1 LTKRIR
7 LVFEEITIATN
18 EDSELGLDWEAVFA
32 HGKFAAAF
40 ASSPAAT
47 AVGSTRAR
55 LGASTNAMRSQA
67 VLTALS
73 KYGSIQR
80 HVTIPVLTLNRR
92 PVTHAVRTTFTY
104 IDQVKSST
112 PPSVGQLS
120 SGSVGPSVSVTQ
132 KEETVGAFLTLL
144 PDVQED
150 GQILLSVA
158 YDNTVAQP
166 LKSVVVGQENNR
178 LQIQQITIDGHGTVQ
193 QIALKPGQPML
204 ISGFDAQND
213 ATDRS
218 RVTADAPLALGG
230 ADRLKRGR
238 TATLIMLTAQVEE
251 GF

>member
-1 LTKRIR
+1 MASTQIR
-7 LVFEEITIATN
+7 L
-18 EDSELGLDWEAVFA
+18 
-32 HGKFAAAF
+32 AAG
-40 ASSPAAT
+40 T
-47 AVGSTRAR
+47 ANAR
-55 LGASTNAMRSQA
+55 TQA
-67 VLTALS
+67 VLSALS
-73 KYGSIQR
+73 KYGTIQR
-80 HVTIPVLTLNRR
+80 HVKVPVLTLNRR

-104 IDQVKSST
+104 VDQVKSSANT
-112 PPSVGQLS
+112 APGTVQLS
-120 SGSVGPSVSVTQ
+120 PASPSVSVSQ

-166 LKSVVVGQENNR
+166 LRSLVVGQESNR

-218 RVTADAPLALGG
+218 RVTVEAPLPFGG
-230 ADRLKRGR
+230 GDRFKRGR
-238 TATLIMLTAQVEE
+238 TATVIMLTAQVEE